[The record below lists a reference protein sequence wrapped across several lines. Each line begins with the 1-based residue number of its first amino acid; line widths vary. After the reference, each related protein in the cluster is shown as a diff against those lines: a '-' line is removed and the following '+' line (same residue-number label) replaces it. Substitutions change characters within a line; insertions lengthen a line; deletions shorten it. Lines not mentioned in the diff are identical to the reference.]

1 MTQDQTHKKAIT
13 KTRKFASFQGEKPQ
27 STKSN
32 KQAQV
37 AKAPPK
43 AEQMELQ

>member
-1 MTQDQTHKKAIT
+1 MTQEQTHEKAIK
-13 KTRKFASFQGEKPQ
+13 KTRKFE

-32 KQAQV
+32 KQAQM